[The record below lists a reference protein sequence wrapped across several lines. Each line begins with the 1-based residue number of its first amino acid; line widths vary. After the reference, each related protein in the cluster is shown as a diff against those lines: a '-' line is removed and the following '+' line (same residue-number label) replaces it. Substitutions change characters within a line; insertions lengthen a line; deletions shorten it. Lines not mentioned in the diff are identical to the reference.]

1 MTNNLGDRLAAG
13 FKDALDAISG
23 AASGAAAQAAD
34 VGDTVRKDVGE
45 RVDKVVGNGGGI
57 KGWQVGA
64 VAAGLGLAASF
75 FYVRAKTKQVEA
87 VHPPTGSFVT
97 VDGVRLHY
105 IDRGTGPTLVL
116 LHGNGVL
123 AADFQKSG
131 LLDKAA
137 EHYRVIAF
145 DRPGFG
151 YSERPRSRLWT
162 PQAQAQL
169 LHRALQEIGVDSAI
183 VVGHSW
189 GTLVALSLALDTP
202 DFVRGLVLLSGY
214 YYPSMRVDVPLASGP
229 AIPLLGDVLRYTV
242 SPLIT
247 RMLWRPLTK
256 KVFAPLPV
264 DPRFRELPVW
274 LMLRP
279 NQLRASAAETALM
292 VPAAAALAKRYP
304 DLHVPVVIIA
314 GTGDKVADFTHNAER
329 LSERLPDS
337 ELQLQPG
344 VGHMTHYAHPDKVMA
359 AVDSIAA
366 RVGETLYRRDAKAD
380 ALAEA
385 SESGT

>member
-1 MTNNLGDRLAAG
+1 MTNNLGDRIAAG
-13 FKDALDAISG
+13 FKDALDAIAGGADQAAEVGATVRQKVG
-23 AASGAAAQAAD
+23 AA
-34 VGDTVRKDVGE
+34 VGK
-45 RVDKVVGNGGGI
+45 GGGV

-64 VAAGLGLAASF
+64 LAAGLGLAASF
-75 FYVRAKTKQVEA
+75 FYVRAKTKRVEA
-87 VHPPTGSFVT
+87 ENPPAGKFVT

-105 IDRGTGPTLVL
+105 IERGSGPTLVL

-123 AADFQKSG
+123 AGDFQQSG
-131 LLDKAA
+131 LLDQAA

-151 YSERPRSRLWT
+151 YSERPRTRLWT

-169 LHRALQEIGVDSAI
+169 LHQALQEIGVDSAI

-214 YYPSMRVDVPLASGP
+214 YYPSMRVDVPLLSGP
-229 AIPLLGDVLRYTV
+229 AIPVLGDVLRYTV
-242 SPLIT
+242 SPLVT

-256 KVFAPLPV
+256 QVFAPMPV

-274 LMLRP
+274 MMLRP
-279 NQLRASAAETALM
+279 SQLRASAAETALM

-304 DLHVPVVIIA
+304 ELHVPAVIIA

-359 AVDSIAA
+359 AIESIAG
-366 RVGETLYRRDAKAD
+366 RVGETVYRRDAKAD